1 MSTKLR
7 VNQWPDSQ
15 TCIGC
20 KFAVFI
26 NAGYNVSAYGCP
38 KELKAKDKC
47 KGRKEATPKQWMEK
61 F

>member
-1 MSTKLR
+1 MSTTLT
-7 VNQWPDSQ
+7 VNHWPQSQ

-26 NAGYNVSAYGCP
+26 NASSNVSAYGCP
-38 KELKAKDKC
+38 KKLKVKVKC
-47 KGRKEATPKQWMEK
+47 KGRKEATPKEWLEK